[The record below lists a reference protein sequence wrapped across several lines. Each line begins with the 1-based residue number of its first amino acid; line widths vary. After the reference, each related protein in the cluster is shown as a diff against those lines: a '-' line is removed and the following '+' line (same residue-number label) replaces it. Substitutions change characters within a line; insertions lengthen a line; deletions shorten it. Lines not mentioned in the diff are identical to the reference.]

1 MKINIEEFKTVLKKA
16 TINNIIKTV
25 QLKFSD
31 GKIKSSMISD
41 DNSSI
46 SILNI
51 DNNVL
56 NTTDEV
62 DFNFSE
68 PAQEVIPYLNIFDN
82 NEVEIKLYK
91 NKILLKDTNQQT
103 NINFCSP
110 MITTLFGKTD
120 VKKDANWF
128 FETEIDEDF
137 IKAFNKI
144 KKIGPKFRR
153 VYFEIKNE
161 KFIIETTDKTNEF
174 SNGLKF
180 YLADAKK
187 IKNICLC
194 FTYNDIASVM
204 SVINDDF
211 EKFKI
216 KFTYN
221 EVQELGLLY
230 IYSLNNF
237 EKYCLFSIRE

>member
-31 GKIKSSMISD
+31 GKITSSMISD
-41 DNSSI
+41 DNGSI
-46 SILNI
+46 SILNVE
-51 DNNVL
+51 NNVL
-56 NTTDEV
+56 NTNDEV

-68 PAQEVIPYLNIFDN
+68 LVQEVIPYLNIFDN

-91 NKILLKDTNQQT
+91 NKILLKDNNQQT

-110 MITTLFGKTD
+110 IIVTLFGKTD
-120 VKKDANWF
+120 VKKDGNWF
-128 FETEIDEDF
+128 FETDIDEDF

-153 VYFEIKNE
+153 VYFEIKDD
-161 KFIIETTDKTNEF
+161 KFIIEITDKTNEF

-180 YLADAKK
+180 TLSDAKK
-187 IKNICLC
+187 VDNICLC
-194 FTYNDIASVM
+194 FKYNDIASIM
-204 SVINDDF
+204 NVINEEF

-221 EVQELGLLY
+221 EDQELGLLY
-230 IYSLNNF
+230 IYSLDGF
-237 EKYCLFSIRE
+237 EKYCLFSVRE

>member
-1 MKINIEEFKTVLKKA
+1 MKINIKEFITVLKKA

-31 GKIKSSMISD
+31 GKITSSMISN
-41 DNSSI
+41 DNGSI

-56 NTTDEV
+56 NTNDEV

-68 PAQEVIPYLNIFDN
+68 PAQEVKPYLDIFDN
-82 NEVEIKLYK
+82 DEVEIKLYK
-91 NKILLKDTNQQT
+91 NKILLRDINQQT

-110 MITTLFGKTD
+110 MIITLFGKQD
-120 VKKDANWF
+120 VKQDANWF
-128 FETEIDEDF
+128 FETKINEDF

-144 KKIGPKFRR
+144 KKIGPKFGR
-153 VYFEIKNE
+153 VYFEIDNG

-180 YLADAKK
+180 TLADAKK
-187 IKNICLC
+187 IDNICLC

-204 SVINDDF
+204 NVINDEF

-221 EVQELGLLY
+221 EEQELGLLY
-230 IYSLNNF
+230 IYSLDGS

>member
-31 GKIKSSMISD
+31 GKITSSMISD
-41 DNSSI
+41 DNGSI
-46 SILNI
+46 SIINVE
-51 DNNVL
+51 NNVL
-56 NTTDEV
+56 NTNDEV

-68 PAQEVIPYLNIFDN
+68 LVQEVIPYLNIFDN

-91 NKILLKDTNQQT
+91 NKILLKDNNQQT

-110 MITTLFGKTD
+110 MIITLFGKTD
-120 VKKDANWF
+120 VKKDGNWF
-128 FETEIDEDF
+128 FETDIDEDF

-153 VYFEIKNE
+153 VYFEIKDD
-161 KFIIETTDKTNEF
+161 KFIIEITDKTNEF

-180 YLADAKK
+180 TLSDAKK
-187 IKNICLC
+187 VDNICLC
-194 FTYNDIASVM
+194 FKYNDIASIM
-204 SVINDDF
+204 NVINDEF

-221 EVQELGLLY
+221 EDQELGLLY
-230 IYSLNNF
+230 IYSLDGS
-237 EKYCLFSIRE
+237 EKYCLFSVRE

>member
-25 QLKFSD
+25 QLKFID
-31 GKIKSSMISD
+31 GKITSSMISN

-46 SILNI
+46 SILNV

-56 NTTDEV
+56 NTTDEL

-91 NKILLKDTNQQT
+91 NKIVLKDINQQT
-103 NINFCSP
+103 NISFCSP
-110 MITTLFGKTD
+110 MIITLFGKTD

-128 FETEIDEDF
+128 FETKIDKDF
-137 IKAFNKI
+137 INAFNKI
-144 KKIGPKFRR
+144 KKIGPKFGR
-153 VYFEIKNE
+153 VYFEINNG

-180 YLADAKK
+180 ELANAKK
-187 IKNICLC
+187 INDICLC
-194 FTYNDIASVM
+194 FNYNDITSVM
-204 SVINDDF
+204 NVINNEDN
-211 EKFKI
+211 KFKI

-221 EVQELGLLY
+221 EEQELGLLY
-230 IYSLNNF
+230 IYSINKF